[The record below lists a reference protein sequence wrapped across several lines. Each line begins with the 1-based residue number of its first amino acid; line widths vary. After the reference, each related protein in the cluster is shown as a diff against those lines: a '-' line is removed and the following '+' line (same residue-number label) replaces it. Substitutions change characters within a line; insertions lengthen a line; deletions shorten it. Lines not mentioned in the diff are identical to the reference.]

1 MKVIV
6 ENIPGIIAIKARFLL
21 IALML
26 TLTLPQI
33 VAQNKTEDEQ
43 KKWFVGGNIGL
54 QFGYVT
60 LIDISPYVGYM
71 ITDHFAMGVGATYKY
86 YRIRDYFFDPY
97 LNRWQHFRSHIYGGP
112 VFARYYISRSFF
124 AHTEYEFLRFRNEIY
139 VQNPGGQQYD
149 RKYQH
154 VNVHSIFIGGG
165 YRQYFG
171 LSNAFEILL
180 LWNLNETP
188 NSPYENP
195 VIRMGFS
202 IGL

>member
-1 MKVIV
+1 M
-6 ENIPGIIAIKARFLL
+6 KARFVL

-33 VAQNKTEDEQ
+33 FAQKKTEDEQ
-43 KKWFVGGNIGL
+43 KRWFVGGNIGL

-97 LNRWQHFRSHIYGGP
+97 LNRWQHFRSHVYGGP

-165 YRQYFG
+165 YRQHFG
-171 LSNAFEILL
+171 SGNAFEIML

>member
-1 MKVIV
+1 M
-6 ENIPGIIAIKARFLL
+6 KARL
-21 IALML
+21 ILFFALL
-26 TLTLPQI
+26 TLLLLKAS
-33 VAQNKTEDEQ
+33 AQEKDNEQ
-43 KKWFVGGNIGL
+43 KRWFVGGNIGL

-60 LIDISPYVGYM
+60 LIDVSPYAGYM
-71 ITDHFAMGVGATYKY
+71 ITPRFALGAGATYKY

-97 LNRWQHFRSHIYGGP
+97 QNSWQNFRSHVYGGP
-112 VFARYYISRSFF
+112 VFARYFVSRSIFV
-124 AHTEYEFLRFRNEIY
+124 HTEYEFLRFRNEVY
-139 VQNPGGQQYD
+139 VQNPGGQRYD
-149 RKYQH
+149 RRYQH
-154 VNVHSIFIGGG
+154 VNVHSMFVGGG

-171 LSNAFEILL
+171 SASAFEIML